1 MSTQLI
7 SVDVAQR
14 RLRRLLLAGAVIA
27 TIWVVLPIYF
37 LVVNAWSSQDAV
49 NAFPK
54 AFVPEMNHES
64 LSFLLGFDG
73 VLSSLVNSL
82 IVAAITMIF
91 SIGLGAP
98 AGYALA
104 RYEFRGKG
112 TFRLLI
118 LLTRAFPLPLL
129 ALPLTVLYIR
139 LGVDDTLVGLAL
151 VHTMLALPFAVL
163 ITFSLFSGVPT
174 ELEEAAWVFGCTKVQ
189 AFRRVVLP
197 IALPGLAASA
207 IFAFVISWNEVF
219 ASSVL
224 MIQNRTLTAFLL
236 QNLDVS
242 PMHMKFAGGAL
253 LVLPAA
259 TFMFL
264 IRKHLFAMWGISN
277 RLLMANIAIQNVTKS
292 FGSYDALKG
301 IGLAVADQEF
311 LVLLGASGCGKST
324 LLRIIAGLE
333 TADVGEVHVGGERI
347 DQLQAK
353 DRRLAMV
360 FQNYAV
366 FPHLTVFENIAF
378 GLRMQKRPQEVVA
391 AKVNQVARMV
401 HLEALLDRY
410 SGQLSGGQRQRVA
423 LARALA
429 VEPRVML
436 MDEPLSNLD
445 ALLRLEMRAELKSIL
460 AASKTTTIYV
470 THDQVEAMSLAD
482 RIAVMHQGVI
492 VQCDT
497 PLEIYRNPVNTF
509 VAGFIG
515 NPPMN
520 FIPAHA
526 VQDGIFEARGL
537 RLQGPLGH
545 RELLLGIRP
554 EDMQVGDAGFT
565 CQADLIEPL
574 GPNVL
579 VTDVQDSAVFRAA
592 LSSTT
597 TVSKGQSIFLQP
609 DLERVRWF
617 TPEGQSV
624 ESVS

>member
-277 RLLMANIAIQNVTKS
+277 R
-292 FGSYDALKG
+292 
-301 IGLAVADQEF
+301 
-311 LVLLGASGCGKST
+311 
-324 LLRIIAGLE
+324 
-333 TADVGEVHVGGERI
+333 
-347 DQLQAK
+347 
-353 DRRLAMV
+353 
-360 FQNYAV
+360 
-366 FPHLTVFENIAF
+366 
-378 GLRMQKRPQEVVA
+378 
-391 AKVNQVARMV
+391 
-401 HLEALLDRY
+401 
-410 SGQLSGGQRQRVA
+410 
-423 LARALA
+423 
-429 VEPRVML
+429 
-436 MDEPLSNLD
+436 
-445 ALLRLEMRAELKSIL
+445 
-460 AASKTTTIYV
+460 
-470 THDQVEAMSLAD
+470 
-482 RIAVMHQGVI
+482 
-492 VQCDT
+492 
-497 PLEIYRNPVNTF
+497 
-509 VAGFIG
+509 
-515 NPPMN
+515 
-520 FIPAHA
+520 
-526 VQDGIFEARGL
+526 
-537 RLQGPLGH
+537 
-545 RELLLGIRP
+545 
-554 EDMQVGDAGFT
+554 
-565 CQADLIEPL
+565 
-574 GPNVL
+574 
-579 VTDVQDSAVFRAA
+579 
-592 LSSTT
+592 
-597 TVSKGQSIFLQP
+597 
-609 DLERVRWF
+609 
-617 TPEGQSV
+617 
-624 ESVS
+624 

>member
-7 SVDVAQR
+7 TIGVAQR
-14 RLRRLLLAGAVIA
+14 RLRRLLLVGAAIA
-27 TIWVVLPIYF
+27 TVWVLLPIYF
-37 LVVNAWSSQDAV
+37 LVVNAWSSQEAV

-54 AFVPEMNHES
+54 AFAPEMNHES

-73 VLSSLVNSL
+73 VLTSLVNSL
-82 IVAAITMIF
+82 IVAAITMVF

-104 RYEFRGKG
+104 RYEFMGKG

-277 RLLMANIAIQNVTKS
+277 R
-292 FGSYDALKG
+292 
-301 IGLAVADQEF
+301 
-311 LVLLGASGCGKST
+311 
-324 LLRIIAGLE
+324 
-333 TADVGEVHVGGERI
+333 
-347 DQLQAK
+347 
-353 DRRLAMV
+353 
-360 FQNYAV
+360 
-366 FPHLTVFENIAF
+366 
-378 GLRMQKRPQEVVA
+378 
-391 AKVNQVARMV
+391 
-401 HLEALLDRY
+401 
-410 SGQLSGGQRQRVA
+410 
-423 LARALA
+423 
-429 VEPRVML
+429 
-436 MDEPLSNLD
+436 
-445 ALLRLEMRAELKSIL
+445 
-460 AASKTTTIYV
+460 
-470 THDQVEAMSLAD
+470 
-482 RIAVMHQGVI
+482 
-492 VQCDT
+492 
-497 PLEIYRNPVNTF
+497 
-509 VAGFIG
+509 
-515 NPPMN
+515 
-520 FIPAHA
+520 
-526 VQDGIFEARGL
+526 
-537 RLQGPLGH
+537 
-545 RELLLGIRP
+545 
-554 EDMQVGDAGFT
+554 
-565 CQADLIEPL
+565 
-574 GPNVL
+574 
-579 VTDVQDSAVFRAA
+579 
-592 LSSTT
+592 
-597 TVSKGQSIFLQP
+597 
-609 DLERVRWF
+609 
-617 TPEGQSV
+617 
-624 ESVS
+624 

>member
-7 SVDVAQR
+7 TIGVAQR
-14 RLRRLLLAGAVIA
+14 RLRRLLLVGAAIA
-27 TIWVVLPIYF
+27 TVWVLLPIYF
-37 LVVNAWSSQDAV
+37 LVVNAWSSQEAV

-54 AFVPEMNHES
+54 AFAPEMNHES

-82 IVAAITMIF
+82 IVAAITMVF

-112 TFRLLI
+112 LFRLLI

-129 ALPLTVLYIR
+129 ALPLTVLYIG

-277 RLLMANIAIQNVTKS
+277 R
-292 FGSYDALKG
+292 
-301 IGLAVADQEF
+301 
-311 LVLLGASGCGKST
+311 
-324 LLRIIAGLE
+324 
-333 TADVGEVHVGGERI
+333 
-347 DQLQAK
+347 
-353 DRRLAMV
+353 
-360 FQNYAV
+360 
-366 FPHLTVFENIAF
+366 
-378 GLRMQKRPQEVVA
+378 
-391 AKVNQVARMV
+391 
-401 HLEALLDRY
+401 
-410 SGQLSGGQRQRVA
+410 
-423 LARALA
+423 
-429 VEPRVML
+429 
-436 MDEPLSNLD
+436 
-445 ALLRLEMRAELKSIL
+445 
-460 AASKTTTIYV
+460 
-470 THDQVEAMSLAD
+470 
-482 RIAVMHQGVI
+482 
-492 VQCDT
+492 
-497 PLEIYRNPVNTF
+497 
-509 VAGFIG
+509 
-515 NPPMN
+515 
-520 FIPAHA
+520 
-526 VQDGIFEARGL
+526 
-537 RLQGPLGH
+537 
-545 RELLLGIRP
+545 
-554 EDMQVGDAGFT
+554 
-565 CQADLIEPL
+565 
-574 GPNVL
+574 
-579 VTDVQDSAVFRAA
+579 
-592 LSSTT
+592 
-597 TVSKGQSIFLQP
+597 
-609 DLERVRWF
+609 
-617 TPEGQSV
+617 
-624 ESVS
+624 

>member
-14 RLRRLLLAGAVIA
+14 RLRRLLLVGAVIA

-54 AFVPEMNHES
+54 AFAPEMNHES

-277 RLLMANIAIQNVTKS
+277 R
-292 FGSYDALKG
+292 
-301 IGLAVADQEF
+301 
-311 LVLLGASGCGKST
+311 
-324 LLRIIAGLE
+324 
-333 TADVGEVHVGGERI
+333 
-347 DQLQAK
+347 
-353 DRRLAMV
+353 
-360 FQNYAV
+360 
-366 FPHLTVFENIAF
+366 
-378 GLRMQKRPQEVVA
+378 
-391 AKVNQVARMV
+391 
-401 HLEALLDRY
+401 
-410 SGQLSGGQRQRVA
+410 
-423 LARALA
+423 
-429 VEPRVML
+429 
-436 MDEPLSNLD
+436 
-445 ALLRLEMRAELKSIL
+445 
-460 AASKTTTIYV
+460 
-470 THDQVEAMSLAD
+470 
-482 RIAVMHQGVI
+482 
-492 VQCDT
+492 
-497 PLEIYRNPVNTF
+497 
-509 VAGFIG
+509 
-515 NPPMN
+515 
-520 FIPAHA
+520 
-526 VQDGIFEARGL
+526 
-537 RLQGPLGH
+537 
-545 RELLLGIRP
+545 
-554 EDMQVGDAGFT
+554 
-565 CQADLIEPL
+565 
-574 GPNVL
+574 
-579 VTDVQDSAVFRAA
+579 
-592 LSSTT
+592 
-597 TVSKGQSIFLQP
+597 
-609 DLERVRWF
+609 
-617 TPEGQSV
+617 
-624 ESVS
+624 